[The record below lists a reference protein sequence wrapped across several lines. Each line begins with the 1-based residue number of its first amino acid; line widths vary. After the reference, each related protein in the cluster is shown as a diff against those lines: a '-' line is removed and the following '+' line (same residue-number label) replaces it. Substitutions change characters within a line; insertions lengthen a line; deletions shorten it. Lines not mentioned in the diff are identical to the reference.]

1 MSFPVY
7 PISCHIS
14 AFSQIA
20 IGIDINIVHRNED
33 VTDTPVIHVKLSDG
47 ALEFWGIV
55 VGFLTQNQAKSWEWK
70 PFKLIAGVFR

>member
-47 ALEFWGIV
+47 ALEF
-55 VGFLTQNQAKSWEWK
+55 
-70 PFKLIAGVFR
+70 